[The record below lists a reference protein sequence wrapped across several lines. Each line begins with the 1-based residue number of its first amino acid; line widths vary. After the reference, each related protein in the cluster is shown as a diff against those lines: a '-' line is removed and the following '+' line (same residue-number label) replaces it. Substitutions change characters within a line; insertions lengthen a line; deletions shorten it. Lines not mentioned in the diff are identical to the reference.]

1 MKKLVVVI
9 SLVLLV
15 SVSGLFAQ
23 TNAKLGYINSAELMQ
38 LMPGKDTVE
47 ARITE
52 YRSSLEQTMQVM
64 YQEYQGKVAEYQNNA
79 ATMSQIIKQTK
90 EREIQDLETRIQQ
103 FQQSADSDLQ
113 AKQAELFAP
122 LTNRAK
128 DAINAI
134 AKDNGYT
141 YVFDLSVGAVI
152 YYENADNL
160 MPLVKTKLGIK

>member
-103 FQQSADSDLQ
+103 FQQSADTDLQ

-122 LTNRAK
+122 LTTRAK
-128 DAINAI
+128 DAINAV
-134 AKDNGYT
+134 AKEKGYT